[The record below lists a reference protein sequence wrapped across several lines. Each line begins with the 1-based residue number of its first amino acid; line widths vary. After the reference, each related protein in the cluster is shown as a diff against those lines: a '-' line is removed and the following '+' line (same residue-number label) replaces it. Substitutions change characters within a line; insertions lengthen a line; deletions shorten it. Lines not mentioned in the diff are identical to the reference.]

1 MRSPALGSKE
11 IVRETSSSSAS
22 PIATPPKGN
31 MMGLVYVPEK
41 VVCPETVRV
50 GAVFEDE
57 SNVVSTSLMGCPA
70 LILYNIA

>member
-1 MRSPALGSKE
+1 
-11 IVRETSSSSAS
+11 
-22 PIATPPKGN
+22 
-31 MMGLVYVPEK
+31 MMGPVYVPEK